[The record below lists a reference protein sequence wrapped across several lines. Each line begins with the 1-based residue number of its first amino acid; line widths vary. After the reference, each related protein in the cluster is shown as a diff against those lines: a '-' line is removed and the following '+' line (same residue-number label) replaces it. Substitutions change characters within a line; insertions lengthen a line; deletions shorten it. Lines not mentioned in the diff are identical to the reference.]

1 MIVLVLMCIVV
12 YIGTNDY
19 RKALDIE
26 AWSFC
31 YMNLACKSPPLYPS
45 EFEEAATAIMQQELH
60 MTKDSIDIENAKR
73 VYLHLVNT
81 FDNV

>member
-1 MIVLVLMCIVV
+1 MDHSVYY

-31 YMNLACKSPPLYPS
+31 YMNLACKCPPLYPP

-60 MTKDSIDIENAKR
+60 ITKDSIDIDNAKR
-73 VYLHLVNT
+73 VYLHLINT